1 VKGVVLAGGK
11 GTRLRP
17 LTFTGAKQLVPIA
30 NKPVIFYAIEDLVEA
45 GITDIGVVVPADF
58 PMARDQIMA
67 ALGDGS
73 AFGARITY
81 IPQDAP
87 RGLAHAVSI
96 CRDFV
101 GDEKFVVYLGDNF
114 IREGIVPQVQ
124 AFREGSMNA
133 MLLLYRVSNP
143 EGLGIA
149 VVQDGRVVELQEK
162 PKVPKS
168 DLAIVGIYL
177 LDRHFFEVAEGLTP
191 SARGE
196 LEITDAL
203 ARLIERGYD
212 VRPEIITGWWIDT
225 GKHNDMITANRLV
238 LETIESCIA
247 GEIDAESQVDGRV
260 VIDPGAQIVRSVVRG
275 PAVIGRNTKII
286 ESFIGP
292 FTSVGANCLIEHSE
306 IEHSIVMDDSTISNI
321 PLRIEGSLIGRNVRV
336 ERSTLKPRAHK
347 LLLGDYSQVGLAD

>member
-1 VKGVVLAGGK
+1 MKGVVLAGGK

-96 CRDFV
+96 CREFV

-124 AFREGSMNA
+124 AFRDSSMNA
-133 MLLLYRVSNP
+133 MLLLYRVPNP

-149 VVQDGRVVELQEK
+149 VVEDGRIVELQEK
-162 PKVPKS
+162 PRVPKS

-177 LDRHFFEVAEGLTP
+177 LDPHFFEVAEGLTP

-203 ARLIERGYD
+203 ARLIERGFD

-238 LETIESCIA
+238 LETIETCIA
-247 GEIDAESQVDGRV
+247 GEVDAESQVDGRV
-260 VIDPGAQIVRSVVRG
+260 VIEPGAQIVRSVVRG
-275 PAVIGRNTKII
+275 PAVIGRNARIL

-306 IEHSIVMDDSTISNI
+306 IEHSIVMEDSTISNI
-321 PLRIEGSLIGRNVRV
+321 PLRIEGSLIGRNVRL

-347 LLLGDYSQVGLAD
+347 LLLGDYSHVGLAD